1 MVGIIGC
8 FVISYVAVKLNVEP
22 KWILLYLSIMVAGI
36 AASD

>member
-1 MVGIIGC
+1 MAGVVGC
-8 FVISYVAVKLNVEP
+8 FVISLVAMKLNVEP

>member
-1 MVGIIGC
+1 MAGIIGC
-8 FVISYVAVKLNVEP
+8 FVIPLVAMKLNVEP